1 MTGPGLAVAAIAAG
15 FVSAASPCVLPVI
28 PGYLAAVSGGAGQ
41 PSVPSGLS
49 VRRATAFVGGFTIV
63 FVLLG
68 ATASALGA
76 ALYGHLTL
84 LLRIA
89 GAALIVLG
97 LHSMGVLRI
106 PVLNRERRIGAVR
119 GGNGPVRAV
128 ALGAV
133 FALGWTP
140 CIGPILATVLTKA
153 ASTGSVGEGMLLLT
167 LYSIGLGIP
176 FVAIAAQFER
186 SATMRGWLAR
196 HSRTIQR
203 VGAAVMLL
211 VGTAYLTGLWSTVF
225 SGLQAWFARHGW
237 PPF

>member
-1 MTGPGLAVAAIAAG
+1 MPVDRVSNFNQRHAVARG
-15 FVSAASPCVLPVI
+15 V
-28 PGYLAAVSGGAGQ
+28 
-41 PSVPSGLS
+41 
-49 VRRATAFVGGFTIV
+49 V
-63 FVLLG
+63 FDDV
-68 ATASALGA
+68 
-76 ALYGHLTL
+76 H
-84 LLRIA
+84 
-89 GAALIVLG
+89 
-97 LHSMGVLRI
+97 
-106 PVLNRERRIGAVR
+106 E
-119 GGNGPVRAV
+119 GPHQHD
-128 ALGAV
+128 
-133 FALGWTP
+133 
-140 CIGPILATVLTKA
+140 A